1 MKIDHFSSLK
11 IFLVIFIASL
21 TAFASQPKAPTN
33 LRSCDKVQPV
43 GTDDKPYFG
52 WYVNDSDDNEIQ
64 SAYQI
69 LVASTMAA
77 LESGKGDVWDSG
89 KIISRS
95 QNYISFKGNKLSPAT
110 RYYWKVRTW
119 DKDGNPSPYASVSY
133 FDTGLFNSKEWEGA
147 NWIKRNTTD
156 ADDYT
161 YYRKSVSVPK
171 KNITRAIVYVSANH
185 NYELYLNGKEIG
197 KGLAYHY
204 PQYAYYNA
212 YDITSLVKPNAGNIF
227 ACLTHWYGGGQ
238 GRAPGERG
246 FLLKTV
252 IEYADGTKTIVGT
265 DNSWKQKQ
273 AEVFITGQPR
283 RNGEGIGYIDK
294 IDSRNEEPD
303 WNKLGF
309 DDSGWEQAVV
319 IGAPPVAPWI
329 ADLQPDLTR
338 VIEKQI
344 TPASVKSLGNGK
356 YLIDLGKIYAGMPQI
371 NFEGGNPGDVVS
383 MRGGYVLKPDGS
395 LSTEIDQQTNL
406 EYFFLLNGNKAVF
419 KPMLY
424 LSYRYLQVD
433 NSPNAL
439 TTDNVRFI
447 SRHYELDPSR
457 TEFISSDTML
467 NQVWS
472 LMMHSLIVGAHEGFL
487 DTPTREKGAFLGDAW
502 SQGVASMLAMG
513 ERSLNLRVMLEFL
526 DSQDQYWPDG
536 RLNAVYPNVDG
547 KRDIPDYT
555 QSYLVWTWD
564 YYLQTGNIDFLKS
577 NYSKLKKIADYVDTY
592 RDASTGLIHNL
603 AGGSGPYRYGI
614 IDWPAQMRYGYD
626 MTTEAKTVINAYAYA
641 DFDIISKIAAT
652 LGNQQDSDA
661 YKNKAIAIK
670 EAINSKLINAD
681 GVYVDGLKPDRSQST
696 HVSQHANMYPLAL
709 GIVPEKNRKVVI
721 DIVKQKEMSV
731 GMVTL
736 RYLPE
741 AIGEAGEAEHLL
753 KLYTNTGWDGWA
765 KTISLGGTV
774 TWESWDAHTNNQSMS
789 HPWGA
794 IGLAGIQQYILGVKT
809 LRPQHEVLQ
818 VKPLDFKGTLSRVSG
833 SFPTDKG
840 NIAVSWDR
848 DDKRFLLTLSI
859 PDNVEAKV
867 YIPKSGA
874 SGSKLKVDGKE
885 VSAKEEGDY
894 LLIENTGS
902 GKHTFERALK

>member
-1 MKIDHFSSLK
+1 MKV
-11 IFLVIFIASL
+11 FLTPTVVTLLVVGSIAQ
-21 TAFASQPKAPTN
+21 ASQPKAPIN
-33 LRSCDKVQPV
+33 LRSCDKVKPV
-43 GTDDKPYFG
+43 GTDEKPYFG
-52 WYVNDSDDNEIQ
+52 WYVNDPDDNEIQ

-69 LVASTMAA
+69 IVASSPAA
-77 LESGKGDVWDSG
+77 LASGNADVWDSG
-89 KIISRS
+89 KVNSRS
-95 QNYISFKGNKLSPAT
+95 QNYNVFAGNNLSAST

-119 DKDGNPSPYASVSY
+119 DKDGNASPYSEVAY
-133 FDTGLFNSKEWEGA
+133 FDTGLFTSKDWESA

-161 YYRKSVSVPK
+161 YYRKTFSVPT
-171 KNITRAIVYVSANH
+171 KNIARAIAYISANH
-185 NYELYLNGKEIG
+185 NYELYLNGTLTG

-212 YDITSLVKPNAGNIF
+212 YDISKSLKNSAENTL

-246 FLLKTV
+246 LLMKVV
-252 IEYADGTKTIVGT
+252 IEYTDGAKDIIGT

-273 AEVFITGQPR
+273 AELFVTGQPR

-294 IDSRNEEPD
+294 IDSRKDEPN
-303 WNKLGF
+303 WYKPGF
-309 DDSGWEQAVV
+309 NDSGWEPAVT
-319 IGAPPVAPWI
+319 IGAPPVAPWTG
-329 ADLQPDLTR
+329 DLQPDLTR
-338 VIEKQI
+338 VIETEIK
-344 TPASVKSLGNGK
+344 PVSVKSLGGNK

-371 NFEGGNPGDVVS
+371 SFDGGNAGDMVT

-395 LSTEIDQQTNL
+395 LLAEVDQQTNL
-406 EYFFLLNGNKAVF
+406 EYFFLLNGKKAVF

-433 NSPNAL
+433 NSPNKL

-457 TEFISSDTML
+457 TKFSSSDQML
-467 NQVWS
+467 NQVWN

-487 DTPTREKGAFLGDAW
+487 DTPTREKGGFLGDAW
-502 SQGVASMLAMG
+502 SQGVASMWTMG

-555 QSYLVWTWD
+555 QSYLVWVWD
-564 YYLQTGNIDFLKS
+564 YYLQTGNTDFLRS

-592 RDASTGLIHNL
+592 RDTSTGLIHNL

-626 MTTEAKTVINAYAYA
+626 MTTEAKTVINAYAFV
-641 DFDIISKIAAT
+641 DFDIVSKIAAV
-652 LGNQQDSDA
+652 LGNQQDSEV
-661 YKNKAIAIK
+661 YKNKAMSIK
-670 EAINSKLINAD
+670 EAINSKLINAS
-681 GVYVDGLKPDRSQST
+681 GVYIDGLTPDKSQST
-696 HVSQHANMYPLAL
+696 HISQHANMYPLAL
-709 GIVPEKNRKVVI
+709 GIVPEKNRKAVI
-721 DIVKQKEMSV
+721 DVVKQKEMSV

-741 AIGEAGEAEHLL
+741 AIGEAAEGEHLL
-753 KLYTNTGWDGWA
+753 KLYTNASWDGWA

-774 TWESWDAHTNNQSMS
+774 TWESWDANTNNQSMS

-794 IGLAGIQQYILGVKT
+794 IGLAGIQQYILGIKI
-809 LRPQHEVLQ
+809 LKPQHEVIQ
-818 VKPLDFKGTLSRVSG
+818 VKPLDFKNKLSQVSG

-840 NIAVSWDR
+840 NIEVAWDR
-848 DDKRFLLTLSI
+848 NDKRFSLTLAI

-867 YIPKSGA
+867 YVPKCDIPGKT
-874 SGSKLKVDGKE
+874 LKVDGKE
-885 VSAKEEGDY
+885 VSGKEEGNY
-894 LLIENTGS
+894 ILIENIGS
-902 GKHTFERALK
+902 GKHTFERILEND